1 MRNLNN
7 TRWSAVLVA
16 AGLLA
21 TQSANALAIKSVGS
35 VMKGTATQ
43 VTVVFDQTVES
54 ASATALANYTL
65 AGQTIASATLM
76 TGLPSST
83 AVGNVDWPAPGGR
96 ADDNQCVIL
105 TVNGTLTGNQTLTVN
120 NVRNT
125 SGSETIASTVRTF
138 LPSGY
143 KWTTVGPAD
152 ADPTRVIAVGTN
164 GFDIYSNG
172 AANWDARDEIGYVYK
187 EIPANQP
194 FDVKVRVEFQ
204 DTASRWGRAGLM
216 LRQSLNEGSATT
228 AGTDGANPASRT
240 VFARTNPA
248 RKFDEN
254 SGAIGVG
261 ENQFEFIYRTDTG
274 GNYTGPG
281 DGTDPAYP
289 NAWVRLVGDGVG
301 LLKGYWSNDAD
312 PSTDTFSPTDGFD
325 LSAPYAGM
333 LGDGATTLYLGPAYC
348 PETVNINALVDT
360 LFPGQNIRSR
370 RFLGQFRFNIVASPV
385 ISAFNSFAAGFT
397 STIID
402 GADTTVQDGSVSATV
417 GGTAVTVTQR
427 REGNRTIIA
436 YVTSNLFAVGS
447 TTPIVLS
454 YRDNT
459 GATISRTYSHTQAA
473 YATLPA
479 RERVQA
485 PTGAGIYGMTI
496 RGAAGVAHNN
506 VIANVEG
513 IFAGTFGADTA
524 AFEDGIIP
532 VMNWDQSGDVNTG
545 VFNSGGTGTRLVTK
559 DSIPAVSGEVNNVAT
574 LVTTY
579 LDLPAGYYRMGVN
592 SDDGFRVS
600 VGQGAGG
607 QTLGSF
613 DGGRGATDSMFDF
626 AVSEAGVYPF
636 RVLWFEGGGGAS
648 CDWFVE
654 DIATGTRRLVNQQRT
669 DASGAR
675 LDAEMAANTL
685 ATGAIRA
692 YNRTPTVRAQVTG
705 VSPAGYDV
713 DIRPTVSVSVTLN
726 GSTVTANNATALVIN
741 GTAVPVTRSDAG
753 GIATF
758 TGTVTTALPFNK
770 TVTGT
775 FTYSGGGFSDNSTVP
790 ISFTT
795 RSVRSSEL
803 AKPGVFVIEAED
815 FDFNNGQIQA
825 AANTMP
831 YEGGAY
837 ADHGGVVNV
846 DFQRGDGPFNTGN
859 GSRDGFNYR
868 LGAIMGGSIVNDPAA
883 TGIYVPMGGNTGGNA
898 SNGDLRT
905 DRPGQAAD
913 TTSTVTTSFSV
924 GWATG
929 WYNYTR
935 NIPAGNYNVYAALSY
950 DGRADNQL
958 AGRMERVTAGR
969 GTANQTVELLGTF
982 SRFGSGGWGPF
993 ALVPM
998 VDAGGNLA
1006 TVPLGGSTPTT
1017 VRYTATSG
1025 DFDWYAFVP
1034 ASAPP
1039 VNPAI
1044 TGIRRDGNNV
1054 IIDFVGGT
1062 LQSSSTLGS
1071 GYSNVSGVTGNSA
1084 TITLPAGAG
1093 QQFYRVFR
1101 AQ

>member
-1 MRNLNN
+1 MRIQNN
-7 TRWSAVLVA
+7 TRWSAVLAA
-16 AGLLA
+16 AGLLVM
-21 TQSANALAIKSVGS
+21 QQANALAIKSVGS

-43 VTVVFDQTVES
+43 VTVVFDQTVEA

-65 AGQTIASATLM
+65 TGQTIASATLM
-76 TGLPSST
+76 TGLPPST
-83 AVGNVDWPAPGGR
+83 GPGNADWPAPGGR

-125 SGSETIASTVRTF
+125 SGSETIASTTRTF

-216 LRQSLNEGSATT
+216 LRQDLNEGAATT
-228 AGTDGANPASRT
+228 AADGANPASRT

-261 ENQFEFIYRTDTG
+261 ENQFEFIYRTETG
-274 GNYTGPG
+274 GTYTGPG
-281 DGTDPAYP
+281 EGTDPAYP
-289 NAWVRLVGDGVG
+289 NAWVRLVGDGTG
-301 LLKGYWSNDAD
+301 TLRGYWSNDAD
-312 PSTDTFSPTDGFD
+312 PATDAFLPTDGFD

-333 LGDGATTLYLGPAYC
+333 LADSPTSLYLGPAYC
-348 PETVNINALVDT
+348 PETGNINAAVDNV
-360 LFPGQNIRSR
+360 FPGQNIRAR
-370 RFLGQFRFNIVASPV
+370 RFLAQFRFNIVASPV

-417 GGTAVTVTQR
+417 GGTTVTVNQR

-436 YVTSNLFAVGS
+436 YVSNTLFAVGS

-454 YRDNT
+454 FRDNT
-459 GATISRTYSHTQAA
+459 GATISRTYNHAQAA

-485 PTGAGIYGMTI
+485 PTGAGIYGMNV
-496 RGAAGVAHNN
+496 RGAAFVTHNT
-506 VIANVEG
+506 VLANVEG
-513 IFAGTFGADTA
+513 VFAGTFAADTA
-524 AFEDGIIP
+524 VFEDATVP
-532 VMNWDQSGDVNTG
+532 VVNWDQSGDVNTG
-545 VFNSGGTGTRLVTK
+545 VFNAGATGTRLVVK
-559 DSIPAVSGEVNNVAT
+559 DSIPAVSGELNNVAT

-600 VGQGAGG
+600 VGEGSGG

-613 DGGRGATDSMFDF
+613 DGGRGASDSLFDF

-636 RVLWFEGGGGAS
+636 RLVWFEGGGGAS

-669 DASGAR
+669 DASGFR
-675 LDAEMAANTL
+675 TDADMSAASL

-692 YNRTPTVRAQVTG
+692 YNRTPTTRAAVT
-705 VSPAGYDV
+705 SIAPSGYDV
-713 DIRPTVSVSVTLN
+713 NITPTVSVSIRLN
-726 GSTVTANNATALVIN
+726 GSTVTVNNATALMIN
-741 GTAVPVTRSDAG
+741 GTAVPVTRSDADG
-753 GIATF
+753 VATF
-758 TGTVTTALPFNK
+758 TGNVTTALPFNR

-775 FTYSGGGFSDNSTVP
+775 FTYSGGGYTDSSVVP

-815 FDFNNGQIQA
+815 FDFGSGRIQA
-825 AANTMP
+825 AVNTMP

-837 ADHGGVVNV
+837 ADHGSVLNV
-846 DFQRGDGPFNTGN
+846 DFQRGDGPFNADTGA
-859 GSRDGFNYR
+859 RDGFAYR
-868 LGAIMGGSIVNDPAA
+868 TGAVEAGTIVND
-883 TGIYVPMGGNTGGNA
+883 TSVGGVYVPMGANTGGNA
-898 SNGDLRT
+898 SNGDLRS
-905 DRPGQAAD
+905 DRPGQTAG
-913 TTSTVTTSFSV
+913 TTTTVTTSYSI
-924 GWATG
+924 GWASG

-935 NIPAGNYNVYAALSY
+935 NIPQGNYNVYAALSY
-950 DGRADNQL
+950 DGRGDNQL
-958 AGRMERVTAGR
+958 AGRMERVTSGV

-982 SRFGSGGWGPF
+982 SRFGSGGWGPV

-998 VDAGGNLA
+998 VDGGGNLA
-1006 TVPLGGSTPTT
+1006 TVPLGGSSPTT
-1017 VRYTATSG
+1017 VRYTSTSG

-1034 ASAPP
+1034 AAAPP

-1044 TGIRRDGNNV
+1044 TGIRREGNNV

-1062 LQSSSTLGS
+1062 LQSSSTLGT

-1101 AQ
+1101 NP